1 MAATTRLYPAAGSR
15 RNSTITRDVLC
26 VLLIAFFCW
35 CGVKTYQAVDY
46 LSVFGTAVSDT
57 GASIQKGLGSA
68 ATAVGSVPV
77 IGDQLANALNSAGSG
92 TGGNLASLAQQGNE
106 QVHHLA
112 LLLGWL
118 MALLPSLVLLIA
130 VLPRRIRQVRSLSAA
145 GAVLSNTSG
154 PAHRQLLASRAA
166 FGLPYGVL
174 LQYTRDPFGDL
185 AAGRYDA
192 LITATLDQAGL
203 PTQAAGPSS
212 VAGTR

>member
-1 MAATTRLYPAAGSR
+1 MAAMTRLYPATGSR
-15 RNSTITRDVLC
+15 RNATITRDVLC
-26 VLLIAFFCW
+26 LLLIAFFCW

-57 GASIQKGLGSA
+57 GTSIQKGFGSA
-68 ATAVGSVPV
+68 ANAVGSVPV
-77 IGDQLANALNSAGSG
+77 VGDQLASALNAAGAD
-92 TGGNLASLAQQGNE
+92 TGGNLTSLAQQGNE

-118 MALLPSLVLLIA
+118 MALLPTVVLLVA
-130 VLPRRIRQVRSLSAA
+130 VLPRRIRQVRSMSAA
-145 GAVLSNTSG
+145 GAVLSNNVG
-154 PAHRQLLASRAA
+154 PANRQLLASRAA

-192 LITATLDQAGL
+192 LVTATLEQAGL
-203 PTQAAGPSS
+203 PTLPPATSAGS
-212 VAGTR
+212 GL